1 MSGTKPTP
9 GPWRVIGS
17 SVYAGRTP
25 VAECSLGIAGE
36 RGPSYDEQCANARA
50 IGAVPDLIKALQ
62 ASLDGHRATWMA
74 ARAEVEGAA
83 TAAALFEKEPE
94 VIAARAALLLASLQP
109 ASASLLFKIIKTR

>member
-9 GPWRVIGS
+9 GPWRLRQERQSEVITHWYICPVS
-17 SVYAGRTP
+17 SPDVQ
-25 VAECSLGIAGE
+25 IADVSSWNLE
-36 RGPSYDEQCANARA
+36 RDKEIREEAKANARA

-94 VIAARAALLLASLQP
+94 VIAARAALAKALEP
-109 ASASLLFKIIKTR
+109 